1 MTVFK
6 LGKLELPYELKR
18 SESASRLHLTMTL
31 DGLSVTAPE
40 NVDQAKI
47 DETLHTKRRWI
58 VENHASLREKYDQM
72 HKIARFQ
79 TGAKVP
85 YWGRLTRLT
94 VGNADSSNVSYS
106 NGITIHLDGNTP
118 IETRDDVA
126 ESQLREWMKQRLQE
140 EAKAFAKRHAKSLD
154 VSVTALRVGSLKSRW
169 GSCGENGIISL
180 DWHLVFGPKKVLS
193 YVIAH
198 ELAHLVVRNHGDAFW
213 RKVRS
218 VFGDYQ
224 AEHDWL
230 MKNEHLLGYQRIPL
244 AVLNKRCRSNEGC
257 GI

>member
-1 MTVFK
+1 MTVFR

-18 SESASRLHLTMTL
+18 SETASRLHLTMTL

-47 DETLHTKRRWI
+47 DETLHNKRRWI

-94 VGNADSSNVSYS
+94 VKTADISNVSHS
-106 NGITIHLDGNTP
+106 NGITIQLDGNTP
-118 IETRDDVA
+118 METRDDVA

-169 GSCGENGIISL
+169 GSCGENGVISL

-213 RKVRS
+213 RKVQA
-218 VFGDYQ
+218 VFGEYK

-230 MKNEHLLGYQRIPL
+230 LKNEHLLGYQRIPL
-244 AVLNKRCRSNEGC
+244 IMLEFQNNPIGT
-257 GI
+257 

>member
-1 MTVFK
+1 MGSAGMTVFR

-18 SESASRLHLTMTL
+18 SETASRLHLTMTL

-47 DETLHTKRRWI
+47 DETLHIKRRWI

-94 VGNADSSNVSYS
+94 VKNADISNVSYS
-106 NGITIHLDGNTP
+106 NGITIQLDANTP
-118 IETRDDVA
+118 MEARDDFA
-126 ESQLREWMKQRLQE
+126 EDQLRDWMKLRLQE

-169 GSCGENGIISL
+169 GSCGENGVISL

-213 RKVRS
+213 RKVQA
-218 VFGDYQ
+218 VFGEYQ

-244 AVLNKRCRSNEGC
+244 AA
-257 GI
+257 

>member
-18 SESASRLHLTMTL
+18 SETASRLHLTMTI

-40 NVDQAKI
+40 DVDQAKI

-72 HKIARFQ
+72 HKIALFQ

-85 YWGRLTRLT
+85 YWGRLTRLIVST
-94 VGNADSSNVSYS
+94 GDAANVSYR
-106 NGITIHLDGNTP
+106 NGISIQLDAATP
-118 IETRDDVA
+118 LESRDDFA
-126 ESQLREWMKQRLQE
+126 EGQLRDWMKQRLQD
-140 EAKAFAKRHAKSLD
+140 EARSFSKRHAKNLD
-154 VSVTALRVGSLKSRW
+154 VTVSALRVGSLKSRW
-169 GSCGENGIISL
+169 GSCGENGVITL
-180 DWHLVFGPKKVLS
+180 DWHLVFGPKRVLS

-224 AEHDWL
+224 TEHDWL

-244 AVLNKRCRSNEGC
+244 TL
-257 GI
+257 